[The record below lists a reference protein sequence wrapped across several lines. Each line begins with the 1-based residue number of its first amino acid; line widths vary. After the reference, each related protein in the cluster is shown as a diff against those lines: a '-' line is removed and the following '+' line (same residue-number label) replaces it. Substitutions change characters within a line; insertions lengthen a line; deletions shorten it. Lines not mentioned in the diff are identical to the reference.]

1 MLASTPK
8 TIQVLS
14 ITPLPYI
21 RVLVGVFMPEHAFD
35 GAQLG
40 TLVEYLGWLGPFGLS
55 GAKVLECKLCV
66 FKSAK
71 VDSEA
76 PKFAGTSNG
85 LAQLMPRIMA
95 WERRASP
102 SP

>member
-40 TLVEYLGWLGPFGLS
+40 ALVESLGWLRHFGLS
-55 GAKVLECKLCV
+55 GAKVLECKHCG

-71 VDSEA
+71 LDSEA
-76 PKFAGTSNG
+76 PKFAGTSIG
-85 LAQLMPRIMA
+85 LAQMMSRTMA

-102 SP
+102 LP